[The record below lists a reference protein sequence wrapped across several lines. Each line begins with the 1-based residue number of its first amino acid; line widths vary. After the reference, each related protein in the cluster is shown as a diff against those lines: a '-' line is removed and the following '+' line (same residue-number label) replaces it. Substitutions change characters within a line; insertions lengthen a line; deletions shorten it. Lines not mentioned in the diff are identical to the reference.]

1 MRKKSKKSILI
12 LSAFVFSLS
21 GAAFVA
27 VESII
32 PERIN
37 LIAGSEQSICFN
49 VPLTASLNNEE
60 NIIVSGMETEPVK
73 ENIVIDL
80 NKTTIVTPT
89 QEGTATAEIS
99 AFGIPLKTVSV
110 NILPK
115 TKVIACGKVVGVV
128 MKTDGILVLGT
139 GSVKDDTGKI
149 SKPSEGVIKTG
160 DVIVS
165 CNGTPLTEKEE
176 LKKAVSSTD
185 GETLNFEV
193 KRNNDLLDV
202 KITPIQN
209 EFGEYKIGA
218 WVRDSTQGLGTIT
231 FIEPKS
237 GNFAALGHG
246 VYDVDTKELMPV
258 AEGVVTLS
266 ELSGVKKGESGEPG
280 EIIGMLDKENIV
292 GEVATN
298 TSSGIFGT
306 MNSKGIKSLEGE
318 ELEIGLMQDVKEGT
332 AVIRSDVIDGVV
344 TDYTIDIES
353 ISRFGSSADKG
364 MVIRVTDERLI
375 NKTGG
380 IIQGMSGSPIIQN
393 GKLIGAVTHVFV
405 NDAKKGYGIFIENM
419 MK

>member
-1 MRKKSKKSILI
+1 MRKKGICF
-12 LSAFVFSLS
+12 LSAFVFLLL
-21 GAAFVA
+21 GMATIAL
-27 VESII
+27 ELII

-37 LIAGSEQSICFN
+37 LMAGSEQTICYN
-49 VPLTASLNNEE
+49 VPLTASLNTEE
-60 NIIVSGMETEPVK
+60 NIIVSGMETEPVT

-80 NKTTIVTPT
+80 NKTTTLTPT
-89 QEGTATAEIS
+89 KEGIATAEIS

-115 TKVIACGKVVGVV
+115 TKVITCGKVVGVV

-139 GSVKDDTGKI
+139 GSVKDDAGKI
-149 SKPSEGVIKTG
+149 LKPSQGIIKTG

-165 CNGTPLTEKEE
+165 CNGTAISQKED
-176 LKKAVSSTD
+176 LKKAVSSTN
-185 GETLNFEV
+185 GKAINFEV
-193 KRNNDLLDV
+193 KRNNNFIDLQ
-202 KITPIQN
+202 ITPVQN

-218 WVRDSTQGLGTIT
+218 WVRDSTQGLGTVT
-231 FIEPKS
+231 FIDPQS
-237 GNFAALGHG
+237 GKFAALGHG

-266 ELSGVKKGESGEPG
+266 ELSGVKKGEIGEPG

-292 GEVATN
+292 GEVSTN
-298 TSSGIFGT
+298 TSSGIFGV
-306 MNSKGIKSLEGE
+306 MNAKGVESLEGE
-318 ELEIGLMQDVKEGT
+318 ALEIGLMQEVTEGK
-332 AVIRSDVIDGVV
+332 ALIRSDVIDGEVR
-344 TDYTIDIES
+344 DYTINIES
-353 ISRFGSSADKG
+353 ISKFGSTDDKG

-375 NKTGG
+375 QKTGG

-419 MK
+419 IK

>member
-1 MRKKSKKSILI
+1 MRKKAVCL
-12 LSAFVFSLS
+12 LLAFVFLLL
-21 GAAFVA
+21 GAAAVA
-27 VESII
+27 VEIII

-37 LIAGSEQSICFN
+37 LIAGSQQSICYN
-49 VPLTASLNNEE
+49 VPLSASFYNEE

-115 TKVIACGKVVGVV
+115 TKVITCGKVVGVV
-128 MKTDGILVLGT
+128 MKTEGILVLGT
-139 GSVKDDTGKI
+139 GSVKDDNGKVT
-149 SKPSEGVIKTG
+149 KPSEGIIKTG
-160 DVIVS
+160 DIIIS
-165 CNGTPLTEKEE
+165 CNGAAVTEKEE
-176 LKKAVSSTD
+176 LKEAVSATD
-185 GETLNFEV
+185 GSSLNLEV
-193 KRNNDLLDV
+193 RRNNNLLDLEV
-202 KITPIQN
+202 TPVEN
-209 EFGEYKIGA
+209 EYGEYKIGA
-218 WVRDSTQGLGTIT
+218 WVRDSTQGLGTVT

-237 GNFAALGHG
+237 GEFAALGHG
-246 VYDVDTKELMPV
+246 VYDVDTKELIPV
-258 AEGVVTLS
+258 AQGVVTLS

-292 GEVATN
+292 GEVLTN

-306 MNSKGIKSLEGE
+306 MNASGIKDLEGE
-318 ELEIGLMQDVKEGT
+318 ELEIGLMQDVTEGS
-332 AVIRSDVIDGVV
+332 ALIRSDVIDGEVR
-344 TDYTIDIES
+344 DYTINIES

-364 MVIRVTDERLI
+364 MVIRVTDDRLI
-375 NKTGG
+375 EKTGG

-405 NDAKKGYGIFIENM
+405 NDAEKGYGIFIENM
-419 MK
+419 IK